1 MKAKVKASFALIAHK
16 GYLERKSN
24 CGSSV
29 TVAAMAKPRRPLIIT
44 LLANLGRGV
53 TPGVTKAR
61 SHTTGRPIRS
71 PNLAWFRTFRAQPER
86 SQSVSLSLSAGWA
99 RERNLNDNLF
109 FCACDKATFVWKERH
124 RQARSHPVLV
134 RSSHLCR
141 VHLLFLAARA
151 RGTQFSAA
159 ISAACGANC
168 EEMAL

>member
-44 LLANLGRGV
+44 LLTNLGRGV
-53 TPGVTKAR
+53 TGGHQSPQSHHRSADKVAEFGVVSHSSCAAR
-61 SHTTGRPIRS
+61 ALTV
-71 PNLAWFRTFRAQPER
+71 

-151 RGTQFSAA
+151 RDA
-159 ISAACGANC
+159 IFRGNFPCSWS
-168 EEMAL
+168 